1 MMEFGI
7 AFSCYWA
14 AGVVYIG
21 LPYRSVSMLGI
32 IVSVGAAL
40 LFPVLR
46 KDIFQRSD
54 IAMRYKW
61 ALVASALI
69 VFGFFLIAVPM
80 VLSHPEYGGPA
91 NIQVAGFFI
100 ALLLA
105 GPIIWG
111 LSKIYWSRKG
121 LDISLVYKE
130 IQPE

>member
-1 MMEFGI
+1 MEIGI
-7 AFSCYWA
+7 AFSCYYA

-21 LPYRSVSMLGI
+21 LPYRSMSMLAI
-32 IVSVGAAL
+32 IATVAAAL
-40 LFPVLR
+40 LFPLLR
-46 KDIFQRSD
+46 KEIYQHSD
-54 IAMRYKW
+54 IVTRYKW
-61 ALVASALI
+61 PLVATAIITLGF
-69 VFGFFLIAVPM
+69 FGFAVPM

-91 NIQVAGFFI
+91 NISVWIFFI

-105 GPIIWG
+105 GPVIWA